1 MGKNGW
7 FHNKIILSFYPS
19 LCFFICLSCPSY
31 LSACPNHDQKL
42 NHGTQQC
49 VIRTHYPNLKSN
61 VKIASLTCHVYKR
74 GSTGLGRSFYNRSIL
89 THACTFSTRSI
100 GSDVTK
106 FAFRKK
112 MQSATMRRLM
122 NGFNIVSSQSHCCI
136 FAIYSSDSCGTFQH
150 LEILKVSWQKKK

>member
-74 GSTGLGRSFYNRSIL
+74 GSTTLLGWVVLFKTGLFWRMRVHLAHVVLVPMWPIAICLSEEDAKCANAKANERFQY
-89 THACTFSTRSI
+89 CF
-100 GSDVTK
+100 
-106 FAFRKK
+106 FAVALLHFR
-112 MQSATMRRLM
+112 
-122 NGFNIVSSQSHCCI
+122 H
-136 FAIYSSDSCGTFQH
+136 
-150 LEILKVSWQKKK
+150 